1 MKLVRVIKGLEQ
13 FTLNMNALLFD
24 VTPLGKDEMPQDILL
39 RAFLMVLQ
47 AAFSK
52 DAVKIMMEVFELL
65 KPYFDESEILQEW
78 LNDLYYLLLSG
89 KYFTDEDY
97 KNVKTFVEKEGVK
110 VMSLS
115 AFDQLI
121 EEGIEKGIE
130 QGIEQGIEKGI
141 EQGIKQA
148 ILRTLSKRFKGVPSK
163 IEKRILSIA
172 DLEKLEELADFA
184 YDCVTLGEFEKALK

>member
-1 MKLVRVIKGLEQ
+1 
-13 FTLNMNALLFD
+13 
-24 VTPLGKDEMPQDILL
+24 
-39 RAFLMVLQ
+39 
-47 AAFSK
+47 
-52 DAVKIMMEVFELL
+52 
-65 KPYFDESEILQEW
+65 
-78 LNDLYYLLLSG
+78 
-89 KYFTDEDY
+89 
-97 KNVKTFVEKEGVK
+97 NVKTFVEKEGVK

-130 QGIEQGIEKGI
+130 QGIEKGIEQGIEQGIEKGIEQGIEKGI